1 MAAAWGRH
9 GVGLGQLRAV
19 AAYLGQAQLP
29 VSELWRPEHRSDDL
43 AAKLQRMLPR
53 IGRHPMQQLGSIRQL
68 NPEERFL
75 IWQAAGQRGACRQH
89 LEGDAQ
95 LGTMRLES
103 RGSGVGKR
111 GWQGHH
117 LQAREGVGGFF
128 WGGGHCP
135 KPLCATTLT
144 ACRCICMSMY
154 MQHPH
159 TDAYACHVHGHV
171 LPADAHAC
179 LRRWACAACRCT
191 CMSTYMDMCCLQM
204 HVLKL
209 RVAHE
214 TLKDDNVLT
223 TLCETTTQRTQVR
236 LHLGQDL
243 GWWVWASE
251 WASARITVRHTG
263 VSEAARGFQGL
274 QRSRATV

>member
-1 MAAAWGRH
+1 MT
-9 GVGLGQLRAV
+9 
-19 AAYLGQAQLP
+19 
-29 VSELWRPEHRSDDL
+29 WRPNCRGCFLVLVDIRCSNWDPSGSSTRKKGSLFGRRLANEVPVDSTSKVMPNLAPCDL
-43 AAKLQRMLPR
+43 KAEAVVS
-53 IGRHPMQQLGSIRQL
+53 GS
-68 NPEERFL
+68 
-75 IWQAAGQRGACRQH
+75 AGGK
-89 LEGDAQ
+89 
-95 LGTMRLES
+95 GTTY
-103 RGSGVGKR
+103 KR
-111 GWQGHH
+111 GKGS
-117 LQAREGVGGFF
+117 EVFF